1 MSLEFPI
8 PMALSPLA
16 EYAWVSSKGRLL
28 SLFSQGKTM
37 TPVFD
42 ILRPEGWPRGSCLQ
56 GAGEK
61 GRAGAWK
68 FEPGGACTV
77 SA

>member
-1 MSLEFPI
+1 M
-8 PMALSPLA
+8 M
-16 EYAWVSSKGRLL
+16 
-28 SLFSQGKTM
+28 
-37 TPVFD
+37 PVFD
-42 ILRPEGWPRGSCLQ
+42 IFRPEGWPRGSCLQ